1 MSMNDIEDQPC
12 TPWAVSAA
20 YLYTLDLDGPALAWE
35 YLRRNPEYRDE
46 HAASAR
52 RRSASFERW
61 GLRCC
66 RRPASGCARGA
77 SAVAHFP

>member
-1 MSMNDIEDQPC
+1 MSMNDIEDQPRA
-12 TPWAVSAA
+12 PWAVSAA

-35 YLRRNPEYRDE
+35 YLRRNPKYRAE

-52 RRSASFERW
+52 RRSAWFERW

-66 RRPASGCARGA
+66 RRPASGRTRGA
-77 SAVAHFP
+77 SALARFP